1 MLKKIEIS
9 TFEDRVPY
17 LTAGSKKGLYIVSDI
32 KSKIQFQNFFLQKN
46 PHLQTDFI
54 QRAVDFY
61 CSLFKTYQPNY
72 QIISPARLELL
83 FKIYIKKTNY
93 SWLKNTPG
101 HQTILHSLHTFLP
114 FFTHTEGAESFESW
128 MKHSA
133 KRKGWVHWYEPT
145 KKFWKELKKNKLIEK
160 SLTKYLLIDQPLRIK
175 NPLIID
181 LSFSIDSVE
190 AGLITSLSKVQDV
203 TLLLPPKLANPV
215 YSKSHYFYSLIEES
229 SPSPKKTDK
238 IRQNSFH
245 PKQVGKFQ
253 TMLEE
258 VRFVTEQLSL
268 SIKNVKPSELAVLA
282 PDMELYWPCLK
293 SYLKK
298 ENIPVKKGLR
308 VSLFSF
314 PQVQKWLSVLH
325 FYTGQI
331 SFENVA
337 DVLHWTQKKR
347 DISQVKSKYYYC
359 NRDTDIENFDY
370 PKDNKLGKFLSADEF
385 SKWISDFWN
394 SIIQQHPNSKLNE
407 CIQTILQQISPIQ
420 NMFEKASAEDWME
433 ILERELA
440 QEEFH
445 IPSTQNQ
452 GVELMSINAITS
464 LRAKKVFIIG
474 LSHENCCTSS
484 KTFFSEKEGN
494 QILQDLGF
502 HCPTIDPNQREYEV
516 VHFLNSFKG
525 PVFLSY
531 SETNFEGGSL
541 TPSRIWLMENTEKN
555 ALPLEKSIHTRW
567 TALQKKPLGE
577 IMQNFPLCSAH
588 QIEQI
593 LTQEIPW
600 PTDQKIQVK
609 NLSPSKI
616 KDYASCPFIFLAK
629 NLFQLKDISY
639 QDRDL
644 DYKDYGQIIHELFHQ
659 IKQGGIQNKQEALHW
674 IQSIQPKFHI
684 MDNEIWQAYS
694 EQFIKKYFQF
704 IEHEKTIT
712 QSLKGIKTTDTE
724 WEFKIYWNLEKEE
737 LDESKGDILIEGRID
752 RIDQFQDEY
761 LIIDYKSS
769 FNNIVNISH
778 WEKKLDFQM
787 PLYMGAVSLIKK
799 QGVVS
804 SALYLSY
811 KDFKWKGFISKD
823 SKLKKLSPSS
833 RMIYNIDK
841 KEMILKN
848 INQSIQKN
856 ILNLKEN
863 IFKPKPFDKKICS
876 HCYWRNICRVPHLN

>member
-17 LTAGSKKGLYIVSDI
+17 LTACSKNGLYIVSDI
-32 KSKIQFQNFFLQKN
+32 KSKLQFQNFFLQKK
-46 PHLQTDFI
+46 PQIQIDFI

-61 CSLFKTYQPNY
+61 YNLFKIHQPNY

-83 FKIYIKKTNY
+83 FKIYINKTNY
-93 SWLKNTPG
+93 SWLKNTPS
-101 HQTILHSLHTFLP
+101 HQSILHSLHTFLP
-114 FFTHTEGAESFESW
+114 FLTHPEGAESFELW
-128 MKHSA
+128 MKQST
-133 KRKGWVHWYEPT
+133 KRKGWVQWYEPT

-160 SLTKYLLIDQPLRIK
+160 SLTKYLLADQSLKIQ
-175 NPLIID
+175 NPLTID

-203 TLLLPPKLANPV
+203 TLLSPPELKNPV

-229 SPSPKKTDK
+229 CSSSTKKTSNMSSSSPKQT
-238 IRQNSFH
+238 R
-245 PKQVGKFQ
+245 KFQ
-253 TMLEE
+253 TMLDE

-268 SIKNVKPSELAVLA
+268 SIKTENPSELAVLA

-298 ENIPVKKGLR
+298 ENIPVKKGVR

-314 PQVQKWLSVLH
+314 PQVQKWLSILH

-331 SFENVA
+331 SFENMT

-347 DISQVKSKYYYC
+347 DISQMKSKYYYC
-359 NRDTDIENFDY
+359 NRDEDIESFNY
-370 PKDNKLGKFLSADEF
+370 PKDSQLKKILSADEF

-407 CIQTILQQISPIQ
+407 CIKKILQQISPIQ
-420 NMFEKASAEDWME
+420 NTFEKASAEDWME
-433 ILERELA
+433 ILERELT
-440 QEEFH
+440 QEELH
-445 IPSTQNQ
+445 IPSTKDQ

-484 KTFFSEKEGN
+484 NTFFSEQEGN

-502 HCPTIDPNQREYEV
+502 HCPTTDPNQKEYEV

-525 PVFLSY
+525 SVFLSY
-531 SETNFEGGSL
+531 SETNFEGKIL
-541 TPSRIWLMENTEKN
+541 TPSRIWLMKNTEKN
-555 ALPLEKSIHTRW
+555 ATPFEKPAHTQW
-567 TALQKKPLGE
+567 TDLQKKPLTE
-577 IMQNFPLCSAH
+577 IMKNSPLCSAQ
-588 QIEQI
+588 QIQ
-593 LTQEIPW
+593 TQEIPW
-600 PTDQKIQVK
+600 PSDQKIKVK

-616 KDYASCPFIFLAK
+616 KDYASCPFIFLTK
-629 NLFQLKDISY
+629 NLFHLKDISY

-659 IKQGGIQNKQEALHW
+659 IKKGEIQNKQEALRW
-674 IQSIQPKFHI
+674 IQSIQSKFHI
-684 MDNEIWQAYS
+684 LDDEIWQAYS

-704 IEHEKTIT
+704 IEHEKTT
-712 QSLKGIKTTDTE
+712 AQLLKGIKTIDTE

-737 LDESKGDILIEGRID
+737 LDKSNGDILIEGRID

-761 LIIDYKSS
+761 FIIDYKSS

-787 PLYMGAVSLIKK
+787 PLYMGAVSLIKN
-799 QGVVS
+799 QGIVS

-823 SKLKKLSPSS
+823 SELKKLSPSS
-833 RMIYNIDK
+833 RMIYSLDK
-841 KEMILKN
+841 KEIVLKN
-848 INQSIQKN
+848 INKSIQKN

-876 HCYWRNICRVPHLN
+876 NCYWRNICRAPHLN